1 MATLQASKT
10 RKATALEIEEYR
22 LNPYGHT
29 KTLYPLSHWVKVD
42 GVECAVEYLG
52 SYWDKGDPNYE
63 IMAPTGFHFGEGYD
77 ALHSLLC
84 DSLDDVRKRAS
95 FCTIVSCT
103 EDCR

>member
-10 RKATALEIEEYR
+10 RKATAPEIEEYR
-22 LNPYGHT
+22 LKPYGHT
-29 KTLYPLSHWVKVD
+29 KTLYPLAYWVQVGD
-42 GVECAVEYLG
+42 VWCAVEVIKHLG
-52 SYWDKGDPNYE
+52 TKMYE
-63 IMAPTGFHFGEGYD
+63 IVAPDESHFEEHGGD

-84 DSLDDVRKRAS
+84 GSLDDVRERAS

>member
-10 RKATALEIEEYR
+10 RKATAPEIEEYR
-22 LNPYGHT
+22 LKPYGHT
-29 KTLYPLSHWVKVD
+29 KTLYPLAYWVQVGD
-42 GVECAVEYLG
+42 VWCAVEG
-52 SYWDKGDPNYE
+52 VHDGDVKYE

>member
-29 KTLYPLSHWVKVD
+29 KTLYPLAYWVKVD

-52 SYWDKGDPNYE
+52 GHWGKGDPNYE
-63 IMAPTGFHFGEGYD
+63 IILPDGFHAKCD
-77 ALHSLLC
+77 PLHTILC
-84 DSLDDVRKRAS
+84 HGLKGVAE
-95 FCTIVSCT
+95 TAAETELEPCT